1 MKLLFTSMILVFSLF
16 SNNIKAQESKNNLCI
31 NDHVTAKIQHKNLN
45 LDVACSNE
53 KLSKGLMFVDGM
65 DYDKGMIFV
74 FDDEKIRT
82 FWMKNTKIPLDIL
95 FIDKNMN
102 IISIQTMKPY
112 DLTPVSSISK
122 AMYAIEVNAG
132 YVKENNIK
140 NGDKVIILK

>member
-1 MKLLFTSMILVFSLF
+1 MKQVLTSIILLFLIFTHNV
-16 SNNIKAQESKNNLCI
+16 KAQESTNSLCLKE
-31 NDHVTAKIQHKNLN
+31 HVTAKLQSNNLK

-65 DYDKGMIFV
+65 DKDRGMIFV